1 MTTFLKKISFLLLLL
16 ILSLDFISAQTQQRV
31 ITPLNKHFFQANP
44 LDSSNHTY
52 TQVYSPVTKS
62 TKIYAKSNRLVKSIE
77 DSINQEGGFNQR
89 TINRYDSLGELSSK
103 TIKNLDANNMIT
115 YYIESDTIRGEV
127 LSQGNSQLT
136 ITRSI
141 ESKPYQSMWND
152 FEPRPKV
159 PKEEWYKFLG
169 TNLNYPTQ
177 SNRTRQTGTVY
188 IALLIDQDGQV
199 LEKELANPENVSE
212 ILAKEAL
219 RVINR
224 YEGVFLPALDIDKH
238 PQTRWAYIPIR
249 FSLGGETTPSG
260 NAEFDLQ

>member
-1 MTTFLKKISFLLLLL
+1 M
-16 ILSLDFISAQTQQRV
+16 
-31 ITPLNKHFFQANP
+31 
-44 LDSSNHTY
+44 
-52 TQVYSPVTKS
+52 
-62 TKIYAKSNRLVKSIE
+62 KSIE
-77 DSINQEGGFNQR
+77 DDINPEGGFNQR
-89 TINRYDSLGELSSK
+89 TIKRYDSLGRLTLK
-103 TIKNLDANNMIT
+103 TIKNLDDHNLIT
-115 YYIESDTIRGEV
+115 YYIESDTIWGEV
-127 LSQGNSQLT
+127 VSLGNSQIT
-136 ITRSI
+136 ITRANRPN
-141 ESKPYQSMWND
+141 PYQSMGND
-152 FEPRPKV
+152 FEPRLKV

-177 SNRTRQTGTVY
+177 SNRSRQTGTVY

-224 YEGVFLPALDIDKH
+224 YEGGFLPAFDIDKH

-249 FSLGGETTPSG
+249 FPLGGETSSSG